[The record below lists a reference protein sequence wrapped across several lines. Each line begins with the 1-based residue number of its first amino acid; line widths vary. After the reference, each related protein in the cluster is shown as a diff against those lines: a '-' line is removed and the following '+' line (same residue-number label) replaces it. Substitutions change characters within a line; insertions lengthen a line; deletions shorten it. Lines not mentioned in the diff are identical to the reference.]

1 MDYRPQ
7 FEKDVHNF
15 TDRYNAY
22 KKAESEGRTTEQDAL
37 TLKKEAMALSKNE
50 NAMWYLEVR
59 NPEMGQEIQRL
70 AKDYNRHQTL
80 NRDSGL
86 SR

>member
-1 MDYRPQ
+1 VTTP
-7 FEKDVHNF
+7 F
-15 TDRYNAY
+15 TDQYNSY
-22 KKAESEGRTTEQDAL
+22 KKAEREGRITEQDTL
-37 TLKKEAMALSKNE
+37 TLKKEAMVLSKNE

-70 AKDYNRHQTL
+70 AKDYTRHQTL
-80 NRDSGL
+80 NREDGL